1 MSTTRMRLGSLVT
14 AGVLTLGLAACGG
27 DDEPDTTTPAS
38 TVEEAGTD
46 AQAGTEDEAT
56 ATAENTGEQTSEAE
70 TTESETTE
78 AETTE
83 AETDAGGATEGETV
97 PVDEFLAMLQ
107 APGEDMLSSYTM
119 SMDMEAEGQQL
130 TMDGAVNLSE
140 DDTRMRITMAV
151 PEMGTVEMIYAD
163 GDAYMTVPG
172 VTPEGMYLLAPADL
186 LGDTAELDEI
196 DITAQWDAWEQGAQ
210 EVVFLGEEDVDGE
223 QMRRYQVT
231 VDAQAALAASGED
244 AAATSLG
251 LEDEIVYDVWVD
263 GDDLMRKMVF
273 DTGGETAEM
282 RMDNWGQDQDIQVPE
297 PDQVMDMDDLGTE
310 SGG

>member
-1 MSTTRMRLGSLVT
+1 MSDMSLTRMRLGSLVT

-27 DDEPDTTTPAS
+27 DDEPSPTTPAS
-38 TVEEAGTD
+38 TVEETGTD
-46 AQAGTEDEAT
+46 TEIGTGTGAEDGAAATETAGDTD
-56 ATAENTGEQTSEAE
+56 EQTTGTGTA
-70 TTESETTE
+70 
-78 AETTE
+78 
-83 AETDAGGATEGETV
+83 DAAEGETV
-97 PVDEFLAMLQ
+97 PIEEFLAMLQ
-107 APGEDMLSSYTM
+107 SPGEDVLSSYTI
-119 SMDMEAEGQQL
+119 SMEMETEGQQL
-130 TMDGAVNLSE
+130 TMDGAVDLSGG
-140 DDTRMRITMAV
+140 DTRMQITMAM

-186 LGDTAELDEI
+186 LGDSADLDEV
-196 DITAQWDAWEQGAQ
+196 DVSAQWDVWEEGAQ

-231 VDAQAALAASGED
+231 VDADAALAASGDE

-251 LEDEIVYDVWVD
+251 LEDEIVYDVWLD

-273 DTGGETAEM
+273 DTAGETLEM
-282 RMDNWGQDQDIQVPE
+282 RMDDWGQDQDIQVPE
-297 PDQVMDMDDLGTE
+297 PDQVMDMGELGTE

>member
-14 AGVLTLGLAACGG
+14 AGVLTFGLAACGG

-38 TVEEAGTD
+38 TVEETGTD
-46 AQAGTEDEAT
+46 DQTETDDEA
-56 ATAENTGEQTSEAE
+56 AETTGEQT
-70 TTESETTE
+70 TETTE

-83 AETDAGGATEGETV
+83 ADGDATEGETV

-107 APGEDMLSSYTM
+107 SPGEDVLSSYTI
-119 SMDMEAEGQQL
+119 SMDMEAEGQQI
-130 TMDGAVNLSE
+130 TMDGAVDLSD
-140 DDTRMRITMAV
+140 DDTRMRITMMM
-151 PEMGTVEMIYAD
+151 PEMGTVEMIYAG
-163 GDAYMTVPG
+163 GDAYMTIPG
-172 VTPEGMYLLAPADL
+172 MTPEGMYLLAPADL

-196 DITAQWDAWEQGAQ
+196 DVSTQWDAWEEGAQ
-210 EVVFLGEEDVDGE
+210 EVLFLGEEDVDGE

-231 VDAQAALAASGED
+231 VDAQAAFDASGED

-282 RMDNWGQDQDIQVPE
+282 RMDDWGQDQDIQVPE
-297 PDQVMDMDDLGTE
+297 PDQVMDMGDLGTE